1 MSGQISTRAP
11 FVVGVGLIALV
22 AFGLFV
28 WPTPYRYDHIHYEGK
43 TSVVRINRITGG
55 AKELGRYG
63 WRQIGNSQPDWPL
76 LVGGGL
82 LLLIGMR
89 LGWVMLREKRRA
101 TAEVEQRSQQR
112 TQTTAT
118 NHVAGEEDSATAI
131 MAGAPPSPPPV
142 LSNGQGQ
149 TRGLLLPW
157 AVALAVGGV
166 VMAVLLA
173 VVLLLHE
180 MSAYHVGQNQPG
192 LSFLHWLI
200 ISAIIGSFG
209 FGVYQLGKSL
219 RAGNSMVGEE
229 RVRPWIRF
237 WARLFDTWSATLLT
251 GLILGFVYPH
261 AAEWNELLLGM
272 ALFFAYCCFIE
283 PILFALLGT
292 TPGKALLAIDVRTQ
306 SGNRLSFGQAMN
318 RSIGVWFYGW
328 GMGIPFVQLVT
339 LPMAHSV
346 LTIDK
351 ITTWDRKGNY
361 RVSHGRIGR
370 SRGSIAT
377 VLIVGLLLLLVN
389 LNSIAENQRR
399 NQILGSVDSFSKAN
413 ARDAL
418 KALGQSPQNAPTN
431 VAKDSAVVSAIHYA
445 VRARAKQ
452 AVRALVQQNPR
463 CLLEMEGDS
472 AGFTPLHTACE
483 RGFQDMADLL
493 LALGADVNVRARN
506 GETPL
511 ITAVAERGKDN
522 QSLAL
527 FFIASGA
534 DVKAAND
541 DGWTALHYAA
551 NENMPTL
558 AQALIDKGAAADA
571 KTVEGETPLDI
582 ALKQH
587 SQEVVQVLLKNSAKI
602 RDSAISEYTKA
613 IGLNPK
619 DAAAYVYRGMAYDSK
634 GDNDAAI
641 ADYTQAIRFDP
652 KDAKVHYDRALAYG
666 KKGNDDA
673 AIADFTESIRL
684 NPKDANAHYYRALAY
699 VSKRDNDMA
708 IADCTQAIRLDPM
721 HSLAYFSRG
730 SAYLRKGLAYEEKG
744 NYDKA
749 ITDYTEAIRLDPNDA
764 AAHYFRG
771 VAYKAKGESAKAAT
785 DFDQAKRLG
794 YKSQ

>member
-1 MSGQISTRAP
+1 
-11 FVVGVGLIALV
+11 
-22 AFGLFV
+22 
-28 WPTPYRYDHIHYEGK
+28 
-43 TSVVRINRITGG
+43 
-55 AKELGRYG
+55 
-63 WRQIGNSQPDWPL
+63 
-76 LVGGGL
+76 
-82 LLLIGMR
+82 
-89 LGWVMLREKRRA
+89 
-101 TAEVEQRSQQR
+101 
-112 TQTTAT
+112 
-118 NHVAGEEDSATAI
+118 
-131 MAGAPPSPPPV
+131 
-142 LSNGQGQ
+142 
-149 TRGLLLPW
+149 
-157 AVALAVGGV
+157 
-166 VMAVLLA
+166 MAVLLA

-251 GLILGFVYPH
+251 GLILGFVYPP

-272 ALFFAYCCFIE
+272 ALLFAYCCFIE

-318 RSIGVWFYGW
+318 RSFGVWFYGW
-328 GMGIPFVQLVT
+328 GMGLPFVQLVT
-339 LPMAHSV
+339 LPTAHV
-346 LTIDK
+346 NLTIEK
-351 ITTWDRKGNY
+351 ITTWDRQGDFH
-361 RVSHGRIGR
+361 VSHGRIGVL
-370 SRGSIAT
+370 RGTIAT
-377 VLIVGLLLLLVN
+377 VLIVGLLRASGKPKLDSGRPAPEPN
-389 LNSIAENQRR
+389 PW
-399 NQILGSVDSFSKAN
+399 LGRFLRKAN

-534 DVKAAND
+534 DVKVAND

-587 SQEVVQVLLKNSAKI
+587 SQEVVQVLLKNGAKI

-641 ADYTQAIRFDP
+641 ADYTQAIRLDP
-652 KDAKVHYDRALAYG
+652 KDAKAHYDRALAYG

-708 IADCTQAIRLDPM
+708 IADYTQAIRLDPI
-721 HSLAYFSRG
+721 HSLAYLCRG
-730 SAYLRKGLAYEEKG
+730 SAYLRKGLAYEQKG
-744 NYDKA
+744 NYDRA
-749 ITDYTEAIRLDPNDA
+749 IADYTEAIRLDPKDA
-764 AAHYFRG
+764 AAYYFRG

-794 YKSQ
+794 YKPQ